1 MRAIRHAGCLLCTC
15 IYTLTVTHTHTH
27 TCNHTHMFTQ
37 IVIMHRQKQ
46 VMRSWLCVVVVYWF
60 DYCNNIPP
68 LTRAIYYVLLIQL
81 DPATVWLH
89 EESPGNR
96 AFFSDPQN
104 TRFLPNDDVGILI
117 TDLVA
122 MGSSV
127 QTTSSATSVP
137 LRMPSASSEP
147 STSGLPILQTQLS
160 ATRKAQSTNVKIV
173 QASVKRLPTGKLEF
187 FGQNQTFVDV
197 TETTANL
204 HYVT

>member
-1 MRAIRHAGCLLCTC
+1 MTC
-15 IYTLTVTHTHTH
+15 HSEGNSTCRLPAMYMYLHTDSDTHTH

-60 DYCNNIPP
+60 DCCNNIPP

-96 AFFSDPQN
+96 AFFPDPQN
-104 TRFLPNDDVGILI
+104 TRFLLNDDVGILI

-122 MGSSV
+122 M
-127 QTTSSATSVP
+127 AP
-137 LRMPSASSEP
+137 LFKPHHP
-147 STSGLPILQTQLS
+147 
-160 ATRKAQSTNVKIV
+160 
-173 QASVKRLPTGKLEF
+173 
-187 FGQNQTFVDV
+187 
-197 TETTANL
+197 L
-204 HYVT
+204 HLFP